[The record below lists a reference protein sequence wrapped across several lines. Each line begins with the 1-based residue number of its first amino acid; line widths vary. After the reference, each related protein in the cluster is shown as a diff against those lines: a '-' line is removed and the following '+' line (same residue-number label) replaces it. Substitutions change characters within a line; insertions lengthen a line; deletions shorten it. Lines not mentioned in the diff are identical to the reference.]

1 MEGDWIS
8 HDMHR
13 LALGCMGL
21 GGSWNDKSYDQNHIK
36 QAHSAIETAL
46 EEGIHFFD
54 HADIYARG
62 KAEAVFGEFLKSKPE
77 LREKIFIQTKCGIR
91 LPGDPP
97 GIEQGRYD
105 FSRKHILDS
114 VDQSLMR
121 LKTEYLDMLLLHR
134 PDPLVEPEEVAQAVE
149 NLNQNGKVR

>member
-1 MEGDWIS
+1 MKGDWIS
-8 HDMHR
+8 HDTHR

-46 EEGIHFFD
+46 EQGIHFFD

-62 KAEAVFGEFLKSKPE
+62 KAEAVFGEFLKSKPG

-121 LKTEYLDMLLLHR
+121 LKTEYLDMLCLLYTSPSPR
-134 PDPLVEPEEVAQAVE
+134 DCQ
-149 NLNQNGKVR
+149 